1 MAEESEKKQT
11 FVVHKKQADNTPRT
25 VAASNANNAGVA
37 KKKVVVVKK
46 RPAGPEN
53 SAPKPENAKK
63 DGVRVVVKKADG
75 SCWKQKCPAAG
86 SKTCCAET
94 GRFGAEWK
102 PVFS

>member
-46 RPAGPEN
+46 RLQDRKILRQ
-53 SAPKPENAKK
+53 SLRTPK
-63 DGVRVVVKKADG
+63 
-75 SCWKQKCPAAG
+75 
-86 SKTCCAET
+86 KTA
-94 GRFGAEWK
+94 
-102 PVFS
+102 